1 MYTDKFNH
9 AKDSWITAIVGALIN
24 TLFLVVST
32 LNLWYFYPEALEQN
46 APHLWIILNYY
57 PTWTTI
63 LYYATSVAACIST
76 AAAVLI
82 GITRRF
88 VPVFF
93 KSDSKVKP
101 MYRDMIV
108 SSVLMVICAFV
119 SLAGMTTIMGKY
131 YSMVGTL
138 ALILGIVPY
147 GIIFPIKY
155 FRTPKEERE
164 RLAARDVA

>member
-1 MYTDKFNH
+1 
-9 AKDSWITAIVGALIN
+9 
-24 TLFLVVST
+24 
-32 LNLWYFYPEALEQN
+32 
-46 APHLWIILNYY
+46 
-57 PTWTTI
+57 
-63 LYYATSVAACIST
+63 
-76 AAAVLI
+76 
-82 GITRRF
+82 
-88 VPVFF
+88 
-93 KSDSKVKP
+93 

-108 SSVLMVICAFV
+108 SSVLMVVCAFV
-119 SLAGMTTIMGKY
+119 SLVGMTTIMSKY